1 MPANRQRSL
10 VSEREIMSMQRF
22 RPQMQIAMAL
32 LLLIGTLA
40 AAPASAARAGIVV
53 DLGNGTVLTE
63 CVHFG
68 GPTIT
73 AFDLLQ
79 RSDLAFTFQNFG
91 SLGAAIC
98 SIDGVGCQFPAEACF
113 CQCTGTGPCN
123 FFGFFKLQN
132 GQFVFSD
139 VGVSS
144 SILRNKDVVAF
155 AFGDGSAAPAP
166 ADIKTICK
174 NQDEN

>member
-1 MPANRQRSL
+1 MRMFGSRL
-10 VSEREIMSMQRF
+10 
-22 RPQMQIAMAL
+22 RPNLAL
-32 LLLIGTLA
+32 IFVLLIGSLA
-40 AAPASAARAGIVV
+40 AVPAQAARVGVVV

-63 CVHFG
+63 CVNFG

-98 SIDGVGCQFPAEACF
+98 SIEQTGCQFPAQECF
-113 CQCTGTGPCN
+113 CQCPGTGTCN
-123 FFGFFKLQN
+123 FFAFYTLEN
-132 GQFVFSD
+132 GEFVFSD

-144 SILRNKDVVAF
+144 TILRNRDVIAF
-155 AFGDGSAAPAP
+155 SFGDGSTAPAP
-166 ADIKTICK
+166 QDIQDICQ
-174 NQDEN
+174 NV

>member
-1 MPANRQRSL
+1 MNINRLRSPL
-10 VSEREIMSMQRF
+10 NST
-22 RPQMQIAMAL
+22 
-32 LLLIGTLA
+32 LIVLAVLGLLA
-40 AAPASAARAGIVV
+40 AAPAQAARAGIVV
-53 DLGNGTVLTE
+53 DLGNGQVLTE

-68 GPTIT
+68 GPMIT

-98 SIDGVGCQFPAEACF
+98 SVQNVGCQFPAQECF

-123 FFGFFKLQN
+123 FFAFFVEQS
-132 GQFVFSD
+132 GQFVLSN

-144 SILRNKDVVAF
+144 SVLHNKDVIAL
-155 AFGDGSAAPAP
+155 AFGDGSTAPAP
-166 ADIKTICK
+166 LTIQQICK
-174 NQDEN
+174 DDND